1 MTASPVR
8 LLRLSAVLLVVGIAL
23 PLLAWSLPSMSV
35 LAFLAGL
42 PIAPV
47 VMSAYG
53 LIDAVAKR
61 GTAAEAFA
69 WITTA
74 VFVGFSVGMA
84 LGRDADRCVRRPG
97 VVRVRGRG
105 DVGRRDPGRR
115 SGRGSRRA

>member
-1 MTASPVR
+1 
-8 LLRLSAVLLVVGIAL
+8 VVGTPP
-23 PLLAWSLPSMSV
+23 PLLGWSLPSMAV
-35 LAFLAGL
+35 LAFLAGV

-53 LIDAVAKR
+53 LVDAVAKR

-84 LGRDADRCVRRPG
+84 LGGLLVDAFGVRASFGFAVAAMSVGAILVELGPG
-97 VVRVRGRG
+97 LEE
-105 DVGRRDPGRR
+105 
-115 SGRGSRRA
+115 A